1 MYCDI
6 TPYISYISYLK
17 SHNYTLLHKIS
28 NQVLSDYESL
38 SLNYYALL
46 LLLLLLLFCTQNTQ
60 NENNIILILS
70 YGKDQWVNISKIL

>member
-6 TPYISYISYLK
+6 IPYISYISYLK
-17 SHNYTLLHKIS
+17 SHNYTLLRKIS

-38 SLNYYALL
+38 SLNYYAL

>member
-6 TPYISYISYLK
+6 IPYISYISYLK
-17 SHNYTLLHKIS
+17 SHNYTLLCKIS

-38 SLNYYALL
+38 SLNYYAL

-70 YGKDQWVNISKIL
+70 YGKDQ